1 MSNITFAV
9 IWIVIWSIP
18 YMYIGINAISLL
30 FTFVPQLYGWR
41 LLIRAIIEY
50 VKNIETANYGKE
62 CYGIITEFRGTGATS
77 NGKPKL
83 RAIIKF
89 VNPETNKTETGEYVI
104 GYDPGEYTI
113 GSYILCKYYKGT
125 IVIGNI
131 CYEENIP
138 EDIREYIVRY
148 EVESSQVEFSSD
160 EEYVTIDGVKY
171 KKTYEKIND

>member
-89 VNPETNKTETGEYVI
+89 VNPETNQTETGEYVI

-113 GSYILCKYYKGT
+113 GSYILCKYYKGDIT
-125 IVIGNI
+125 IEKVLK
-131 CYEENIP
+131 EDEVPENIKK
-138 EDIREYIVRY
+138 EL
-148 EVESSQVEFSSD
+148 F
-160 EEYVTIDGVKY
+160 
-171 KKTYEKIND
+171 KKTVEEEIDVNNLLI